1 MTAIPAATKD
11 YLLET
16 YNRTGDNK
24 APGLDR
30 VPNKT
35 HIYGRWAVRAVH
47 VREEIAHITE
57 AAEAGAAANIW

>member
-24 APGLDR
+24 APL
-30 VPNKT
+30 
-35 HIYGRWAVRAVH
+35 YGRWAVRAVH
-47 VREEIAHITE
+47 VRGEIAHITE
-57 AAEAGAAANIW
+57 AVEAGAAANIW